1 MPATTQEIIAAAV
14 RARREALG
22 MSQQELAAA
31 VGFGSHQIVSDLER
45 GRRDVKAW
53 ELAKIAE
60 VLYVRLPELMGI
72 EAGGDIRAPVFWR
85 MGAPTPDRPRHE
97 ARLLER
103 LDRYRRVEQLLG
115 VGEQAEVL
123 PEYPIDFGTAS
134 FSQVQRIASQT
145 RRLMELG
152 GRPAASLVAA
162 LEERF
167 GVKLYFDDLGDGESA
182 ACVREAAGS
191 AILMNRNEAPWRQR
205 FSFAHELFHLVTWSS
220 AMAAWP
226 VRSSEP
232 PWLERAEKLANVF
245 AASLLLPGED
255 LREEFQSRFSDRA
268 PSDADFV
275 DMARSFGVSSEALLW
290 RLKSLG
296 LITEDF
302 VHSKLDSPDFRRID
316 RGSMVG
322 HWQAAPPPLPDRL
335 VRLVALAYQAGDL
348 SRSTAAK
355 YLEKNPADL
364 YYLDLDEAN
373 GAPAPSAP
381 A

>member
-1 MPATTQEIIAAAV
+1 
-14 RARREALG
+14 
-22 MSQQELAAA
+22 
-31 VGFGSHQIVSDLER
+31 
-45 GRRDVKAW
+45 
-53 ELAKIAE
+53 

-72 EAGGDIRAPVFWR
+72 ETGGGTRAPVFWR

-103 LDRYRRVEQLLG
+103 LDRYRRVEQLVG
-115 VGEQAEVL
+115 VGEQAELL

-152 GRPAASLVAA
+152 GRPAASLVAS

-167 GVKLYFDDLGDGESA
+167 GVKLFFDDLGDGESA
-182 ACVREAAGS
+182 ACVREATGA
-191 AILMNRNEAPWRQR
+191 AILMNRNEVPWRQR
-205 FSFAHELFHLVTWSS
+205 FGFAHELFHLVTWSS

-226 VRSSEP
+226 ARSSEP
-232 PWLERAEKLANVF
+232 PWLERAETLANVF
-245 AASLLLPGED
+245 AAALLLPGED
-255 LREEFQSRFSDRA
+255 LRDEFQSRFADRA
-268 PSDADFV
+268 PSDADLV
-275 DMARSFGVSSEALLW
+275 DMARSYGVSSEAQLW

-296 LITEDF
+296 LLSEDF
-302 VHSKLDSPDFRRID
+302 VRSKLEDPEFRRTD
-316 RGSMVG
+316 RASRAG
-322 HWQAAPPPLPDRL
+322 HWQAPPPPLPDRF

-355 YLEKNPADL
+355 YLETSPAEL
-364 YYLDLDEAN
+364 YYLDMDEAN
-373 GAPAPSAP
+373 GSPAPSAP